1 MKVSYKAIRIRN
13 YGRQVIDHYY
23 GLTLDDFLTED
34 DLRFMQDNDIASKLR
49 AAREREEVSYE

>member
-23 GLTLDDFLTED
+23 GLTLDDFLTDD
-34 DLRFMQDNDIASKLR
+34 DLRSMQDIDIASKLR
-49 AAREREEVSYE
+49 AAREREKVSYE

>member
-13 YGRQVIDHYY
+13 YGRQVIDFYY

-34 DLRFMQDNDIASKLR
+34 DLRSMQNIDIASKIR
-49 AAREREEVSYE
+49 AARERKEDSYE

>member
-23 GLTLDDFLTED
+23 GLTLDDFLTDD
-34 DLRFMQDNDIASKLR
+34 DLRFMQDIDIASKLR
-49 AAREREEVSYE
+49 AAHEREEVSHE

>member
-23 GLTLDDFLTED
+23 GLTLDDFLTDD
-34 DLRFMQDNDIASKLR
+34 DLRSMQEIVIAYKLR
-49 AAREREEVSYE
+49 AARERKEVSYE